1 MKRAILLL
9 SMIFFCFFV
18 TGCQSTKEV
27 LKEVS
32 TQWKANGR
40 EYGEELVYEQ
50 GQTAQTAFFD
60 VTINQVTAAEEIE
73 GYVPENSEHQFAV
86 VNITIKNTFEDF
98 DSIPMFCDDF
108 ELTWETL
115 EGETTFPEYQF
126 YDGQLPDEYSLKH
139 GESRTGNLVFIVPKD
154 VYTYQMKYFEMW
166 DDNFIGNTYYINF
179 SLPRE

>member
-1 MKRAILLL
+1 MTP
-9 SMIFFCFFV
+9 S
-18 TGCQSTKEV
+18 
-27 LKEVS
+27 
-32 TQWKANGR
+32 N
-40 EYGEELVYEQ
+40 
-50 GQTAQTAFFD
+50 
-60 VTINQVTAAEEIE
+60 
-73 GYVPENSEHQFAV
+73 
-86 VNITIKNTFEDF
+86 KNTFEDF

-179 SLPRE
+179 SLPKE